1 LVLVVIAGEL
11 IPVLTDQVLCN
22 RQASPPRSPR
32 GPRALSQRES
42 PMPGAVGQTV
52 RPS

>member
-32 GPRALSQRES
+32 GPRALSQREPHAGRS
-42 PMPGAVGQTV
+42 RPDCQAVV
-52 RPS
+52 